1 MVYATNKG
9 FNIINRTF
17 MAGNSIFSHEQ
28 DNGVDSPLGNWYQ
41 ELLDK
46 QGNNGTIQSVTI
58 VAKNKYKFGEVIEI
72 EIRSIN
78 LKNSGINFKIQVF
91 DDDSEAGIG
100 IDVPLA
106 TVNTP
111 VNADLVKVKILF
123 SSKMQ
128 DLAFGV
134 NEGNSADCYF
144 KISYQNKQYSES
156 IESERVEV
164 YRNENLYYQEY
175 QGQQIS
181 TPINTSSLTHK
192 SAVLVVNE
200 KSQTIAFILPDER
213 LFIWVNDGKFQGYFE
228 DGVKANKETYDS
240 YVTDKISR
248 KLEPISWAIYLS
260 GRDSGEFV
268 LNLIDDPKATLTGLG
283 KALAKIA
290 TLDFDIEKVWERI
303 QKADAT
309 DATYVV
315 SCIMMARMA
324 SGPSKGLVN
333 GVKNVFPAIAKKDL
347 HKLAEI
353 IEFYAIRSA
362 NKLYSGAGGTI
373 KTWAEILIIFKKAL
387 EFEALITKE
396 LLKKYPIAEG
406 YIHIS
411 RLYLYANNVV
421 SIADNCI
428 FNTNTS
434 KWILNETKYGIWNR
448 LRKNQQTIENVI
460 KANGFLEI
468 RTVTDKLKVFEDALP
483 NLEQGS
489 SIKISEILR
498 SHSMDGKITSETIKS
513 IWTK

>member
-1 MVYATNKG
+1 
-9 FNIINRTF
+9 

-28 DNGVDSPLGNWYQ
+28 ENGTDSKLGNWYQ

-46 QGNNGTIQSVTI
+46 QGASGSIQSI
-58 VAKNKYKFGEVIEI
+58 RIIPKSEYKFGETIEL
-72 EIRSIN
+72 EITS
-78 LKNSGINFKIQVF
+78 KNIKNQNINFKIQVF
-91 DDDSEAGIG
+91 DDDSEGGIG
-100 IDVPLA
+100 YDILLT
-106 TVNTP
+106 TVN
-111 VNADLVKVKILF
+111 VNAVSDIIKVKIPFTL
-123 SSKMQ
+123 KMQ
-128 DLAFGV
+128 DLAFGTF
-134 NEGNSADCYF
+134 EGEKADCYF
-144 KISYQNKQYSES
+144 KVSYQNNQYSES
-156 IESERVEV
+156 IESERIEV
-164 YRNENLYYQEY
+164 SRNGSLDYKEYY
-175 QGQQIS
+175 GQQIS
-181 TPINTSSLTHK
+181 TPLNTSGLTHK
-192 SAVLVVNE
+192 MAILVLNE
-200 KSQTIAFILPDER
+200 KSQTIAFIMPDEK

-228 DGVKANKETYDS
+228 DGIKANKETYDS
-240 YVTDKISR
+240 YVTDKINR
-248 KLEPISWAIYLS
+248 KTEPLSWGLHLAS
-260 GRDSGEFV
+260 RDSGEFV

-283 KALAKIA
+283 KVLAKIA

-309 DATYVV
+309 DASYVV
-315 SCIMMARMA
+315 SSIMMARMA

-333 GVKNVFPAIAKKDL
+333 GVKKVFPAIAKKDL

-353 IEFYAIRSA
+353 IEFYAARSA
-362 NKLYSGAGGTI
+362 NTLYSGAGGAI

-428 FNTNTS
+428 FNTNTG

-448 LRKNQQTIENVI
+448 LRKNQQTIENAI
-460 KANGFLEI
+460 KADGFLEI

-489 SIKISEILR
+489 SIKVSEILR
-498 SHSMDGKITSETIKS
+498 SHSIDGKITSETIKS
-513 IWTK
+513 TWPK